1 VSIVCKN
8 LVITEEMKMTYR
20 FRISPDAPI
29 PVGYPNRD
37 VLLEGFDEVL
47 IQTPSEPFEWKTDNL
62 TQLSVWWRDG
72 VPLCY
77 DGTVSEDEDD
87 VLDFRALRDAV
98 RSGGVVHEPTRDIGA
113 YALRYPD
120 DQEYVSYLI
129 PLYAL
134 QFVDLHSIKPGR
146 AVRALANEGSE
157 AKVDPAAKLLRA
169 IAARIESKAR
179 NDGLVFSK
187 LEIERAY
194 QEALITVVSA
204 IREVVK

>member
-20 FRISPDAPI
+20 FRITLDAPI
-29 PVGYPNRD
+29 PADYPNCD
-37 VLLEGFDEVL
+37 LLLEGFDEIL
-47 IQTPSEPFEWKTDNL
+47 IQTPSEPFEWKTDNF

-87 VLDFRALRDAV
+87 VLDFAALRDAV
-98 RSGGVVHEPTRDIGA
+98 KAGLAHEPVRDIWA

-120 DQEYVSYLI
+120 DQEYVPYLI

-146 AVRALANEGSE
+146 AVRALANEGPE
-157 AKVDPAAKLLRA
+157 AKDR
-169 IAARIESKAR
+169 S
-179 NDGLVFSK
+179 DGQAVTCH
-187 LEIERAY
+187 R
-194 QEALITVVSA
+194 SA
-204 IREVVK
+204 DRK